1 MSLKDQ
7 IARDNRTLFFSLD
20 EFGSAH
26 TLAGREVTGLLDVDQ
41 AQAGRFAAAFGD
53 LSYCTFYALE
63 SDLEGLSLQVG
74 RTITLDQR
82 LYIIQQVSHE
92 EGIVLLTLSIP
103 RGY

>member
-7 IARDNRTLFFSLD
+7 IARDNRTLFFNLD
-20 EFGSAH
+20 EFGSSH

-41 AQAGRFAAAFGD
+41 AQAGRFAAAIGD

-74 RTITLDQR
+74 KELTLDKS
-82 LYIIQQVSHE
+82 LYLIRQVSYE
-92 EGIVLLTLSIP
+92 EGIVLLTLSAR

>member
-7 IARDNRTLFFSLD
+7 IARDNRALFFNLD

-63 SDLEGLSLQVG
+63 SVLEGLSLQVG
-74 RTITLDQR
+74 KELTLDKS
-82 LYIIQQVSHE
+82 LYLIRQVSYE
-92 EGIVLLTLSIP
+92 EGIVLLTLSAR

>member
-7 IARDNRTLFFSLD
+7 IARDNRTLFFNLD
-20 EFGSAH
+20 EFGSSH

-74 RTITLDQR
+74 KELTLDKS
-82 LYIIQQVSHE
+82 LYLIRQVSYE
-92 EGIVLLTLSIP
+92 EGIVLLTLSAR

>member
-7 IARDNRTLFFSLD
+7 IARDNRALFINLD

-41 AQAGRFAAAFGD
+41 AQAGRLAAAFGD

-74 RTITLDQR
+74 KELTLDKS
-82 LYIIQQVSHE
+82 LYLIRQVSYE
-92 EGIVLLTLSIP
+92 EGIVLLTLSAR

>member
-7 IARDNRTLFFSLD
+7 IARDNRTLFFNLD
-20 EFGSAH
+20 EFGSTH

-41 AQAGRFAAAFGD
+41 AQAGRFAAAIGD

-74 RTITLDQR
+74 KELTLDKS
-82 LYIIQQVSHE
+82 LYLIRQVSYE
-92 EGIVLLTLSIP
+92 EGIVLLTLSAR

>member
-7 IARDNRTLFFSLD
+7 IARDNRTLFFNLG

-41 AQAGRFAAAFGD
+41 AQAGRFAAAIGD

>member
-1 MSLKDQ
+1 M
-7 IARDNRTLFFSLD
+7 
-20 EFGSAH
+20 
-26 TLAGREVTGLLDVDQ
+26 TGLLDVDQ

-74 RTITLDQR
+74 KELTLDKS
-82 LYIIQQVSHE
+82 LYLIRQVSYE
-92 EGIVLLTLSIP
+92 EGIVLLTLSAR

>member
-7 IARDNRTLFFSLD
+7 IAQDNRALFFNLD

-41 AQAGRFAAAFGD
+41 AQAGRFAAAIGD
-53 LSYCTFYALE
+53 LSYCPFYALE

-74 RTITLDQR
+74 KELTLDKS
-82 LYIIQQVSHE
+82 LYLIRQVSYE
-92 EGIVLLTLSIP
+92 EGIVLLTLSAR

>member
-7 IARDNRTLFFSLD
+7 IARDNRALFFNLD

-74 RTITLDQR
+74 KELTLDKS
-82 LYIIQQVSHE
+82 LYLIRQVSDE
-92 EGIVLLTLSIP
+92 EGIVLLTLSAR

>member
-7 IARDNRTLFFSLD
+7 IARDNQSLFFNLD

-53 LSYCTFYALE
+53 FSYCTFYALE

-74 RTITLDQR
+74 KELTLDKS
-82 LYIIQQVSHE
+82 LYLIRQVSYE
-92 EGIVLLTLSIP
+92 EGIVLLTLSAR

>member
-7 IARDNRTLFFSLD
+7 IARDNRALFFNLD
-20 EFGSAH
+20 EFESAH

-74 RTITLDQR
+74 KELTLDKS
-82 LYIIQQVSHE
+82 LYLIRQVSYE
-92 EGIVLLTLSIP
+92 EGIVLLTLSAR

>member
-7 IARDNRTLFFSLD
+7 IARDNQSLFFNLD

-74 RTITLDQR
+74 KELTLDKS
-82 LYIIQQVSHE
+82 LYLIRQVSYE
-92 EGIVLLTLSIP
+92 EGIVLMTLSAR

>member
-7 IARDNRTLFFSLD
+7 IARDNRTLFFNLD

-74 RTITLDQR
+74 KELTLDKS
-82 LYIIQQVSHE
+82 LYLIRQVSYE
-92 EGIVLLTLSIP
+92 EGIVLLTLSAR

>member
-7 IARDNRTLFFSLD
+7 IARDNPSLFFNLD

-74 RTITLDQR
+74 KELTLDKS
-82 LYIIQQVSHE
+82 LYLIRQVSYE
-92 EGIVLLTLSIP
+92 EGIVLMTLSAR

>member
-7 IARDNRTLFFSLD
+7 IAQDNRALFFNLD
-20 EFGSAH
+20 EFGSVH
-26 TLAGREVTGLLDVDQ
+26 TLAGREVTSLLDVDQ

-74 RTITLDQR
+74 KELTLDKS
-82 LYIIQQVSHE
+82 LYLIRQVSYE
-92 EGIVLLTLSIP
+92 EGIVLLTLSAR

>member
-7 IARDNRTLFFSLD
+7 IARDNQSLFFNLD

-26 TLAGREVTGLLDVDQ
+26 TLAGRELSGLLDVDQ

-74 RTITLDQR
+74 KELTLDKS
-82 LYIIQQVSHE
+82 LYLIRQVSYE
-92 EGIVLLTLSIP
+92 EGIVLLTLSAR

>member
-1 MSLKDQ
+1 M
-7 IARDNRTLFFSLD
+7 D

-26 TLAGREVTGLLDVDQ
+26 TLAGRQISGLLDVDQ

-82 LYIIQQVSHE
+82 LYLIQQVSYE

>member
-7 IARDNRTLFFSLD
+7 IARDNQSLFFNLD

-74 RTITLDQR
+74 KELTLDKS
-82 LYIIQQVSHE
+82 LYLIRQVSYE
-92 EGIVLLTLSIP
+92 EGIVLLTLSAR